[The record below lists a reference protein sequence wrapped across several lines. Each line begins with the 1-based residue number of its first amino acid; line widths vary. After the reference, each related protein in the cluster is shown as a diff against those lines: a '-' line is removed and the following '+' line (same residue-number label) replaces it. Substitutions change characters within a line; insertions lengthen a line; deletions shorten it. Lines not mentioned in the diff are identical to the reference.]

1 MENESSIKDIITN
14 SLQQIR
20 TIIDADTIVGK
31 QIVTEN
37 GTVIIPISKLSMG
50 FASGGLDLPSKNS
63 NGSKNFGGGG
73 GTGVTVS
80 PIGFLTISPD
90 GKVYMLPI
98 AQEKSGA
105 MDQIF
110 DLLDQAPDLIKRVKN
125 ALTGE
130 PDTTTAEEELERT
143 EAEIAEQL
151 EKELRPSVL
160 GNLVGQKGAKTDR
173 RLKKLESSCYLCG
186 RIESQFSRMIAT
198 CVYLYGTD
206 SAFRKKLVASPMLCL
221 PHAKRLLEEGSAK
234 LQKKY
239 YSDFFD
245 GVYTVAENYMKG
257 LRSDVSAFCR
267 SFDYRYQE
275 ENVGSAK
282 DSVERTIRY
291 LTSVER

>member
-1 MENESSIKDIITN
+1 MEQIYTIPVNEAFDTAIEAGGCSCPLCILFNKLEENE
-14 SLQQIR
+14 
-20 TIIDADTIVGK
+20 
-31 QIVTEN
+31 
-37 GTVIIPISKLSMG
+37 
-50 FASGGLDLPSKNS
+50 LDL
-63 NGSKNFGGGG
+63 
-73 GTGVTVS
+73 
-80 PIGFLTISPD
+80 IL
-90 GKVYMLPI
+90 
-98 AQEKSGA
+98 GA
-105 MDQIF
+105 SMM
-110 DLLDQAPDLIKRVKN
+110 
-125 ALTGE
+125 E
-130 PDTTTAEEELERT
+130 PDIRIKTNEQGFCGQHYDRMFRMKNRLGLALMMESHL
-143 EAEIAEQL
+143 EQL